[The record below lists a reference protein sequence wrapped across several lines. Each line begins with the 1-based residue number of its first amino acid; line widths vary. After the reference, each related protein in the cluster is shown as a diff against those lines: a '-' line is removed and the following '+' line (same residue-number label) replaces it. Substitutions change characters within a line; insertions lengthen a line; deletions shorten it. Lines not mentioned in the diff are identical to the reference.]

1 MTDPAESGL
10 DPEILN
16 QLRVILRRDL
26 KLGDGDPLPVDGRLF
41 GGENDLDSLD
51 MLLLIT
57 SIERQFKVR
66 IADKAQGEQAFQ
78 TVGSLA
84 KFVQQRRDSSA
95 GAVQS
100 ASPNSQIDWLAR
112 LPHGKEFR
120 FISRITEVRPGDMAT
135 GVWKLDGSESFFES
149 HFPGAP
155 IVPGVLIAEALAQL
169 SGFAGPDTGA
179 HQGKIAQI
187 DVRFEQ
193 PVVPPAEIQLESKFI
208 SSIGPLQR
216 CDVIAKVKGAVVA
229 RGSITLAR
237 GGGDSK

>member
-1 MTDPAESGL
+1 MTDPADSGP
-10 DPEILN
+10 DPEIVN

-26 KLGDGDPLPVDGRLF
+26 KLGDNDPLPIDGRLF

-78 TVGSLA
+78 SVGSLA
-84 KFVQQRRDSSA
+84 KFIQQRRDTSA
-95 GAVQS
+95 GGVQS
-100 ASPNSQIDWLAR
+100 TSPHSQIDWLAR
-112 LPHGKEFR
+112 LPHGKGFR

-135 GVWKLDGSESFFES
+135 GVWNLDGSEEFFKS

-169 SGFAGPDTGA
+169 SGFAGPDTGT

-208 SSIGPLQR
+208 TSVGSLQR
-216 CDVIAKVKGAVVA
+216 CDVIAKVAGTVVA

>member
-1 MTDPAESGL
+1 MTDPADTGP
-10 DPEILN
+10 DPDILN

-26 KLGDGDPLPVDGRLF
+26 KLSDSDPLPIDGRLF

-78 TVGSLA
+78 SVGSLA
-84 KFVQQRRDSSA
+84 RFIQQRRDSSA
-95 GAVQS
+95 GTATIP
-100 ASPNSQIDWLAR
+100 SPASQIDWLAR
-112 LPHGKEFR
+112 LPHGKGFR
-120 FISRITEVRPGDMAT
+120 FISHITQVRPGDMAQ
-135 GVWKLDGSESFFES
+135 GVWNLDGSESFFES

-169 SGFAGPDTGA
+169 CGFAGPDTGA

-193 PVVPPAEIQLESKFI
+193 PVVPPAQIQLESKFI
-208 SSIGPLQR
+208 SSVGSLQR
-216 CDVIAKVKGAVVA
+216 CDVIAKVNQAVVA

-237 GGGDSK
+237 GGGDFK